1 MIRNSRSSGCAVVC
15 GMCGVWV
22 GVWAVWCVS
31 WGECEEWGVGC
42 VWCGVSV
49 CMRYGVV
56 CGASYDVWVIVCM
69 WCGSGVCVYV
79 VCCMDCSVF
88 VGCGICGGVAGVCMG
103 CGVFVV

>member
-1 MIRNSRSSGCAVVC
+1 M
-15 GMCGVWV
+15 
-22 GVWAVWCVS
+22 
-31 WGECEEWGVGC
+31 
-42 VWCGVSV
+42 
-49 CMRYGVV
+49 V